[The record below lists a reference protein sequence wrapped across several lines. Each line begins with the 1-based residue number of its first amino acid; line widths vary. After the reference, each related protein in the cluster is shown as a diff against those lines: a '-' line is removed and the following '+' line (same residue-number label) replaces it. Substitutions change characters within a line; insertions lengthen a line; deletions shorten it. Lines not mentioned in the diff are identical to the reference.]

1 MPRSLSSLPSQ
12 GRSMAEQEA
21 PEPIPNPAYRVPG
34 EHPGDDVE
42 TRSSSSDRRHLDL
55 EKLFGP

>member
-1 MPRSLSSLPSQ
+1 
-12 GRSMAEQEA
+12 MAEQEA